1 MIRVTFQSGNVGIE
15 QWRRYVQIGINNS
28 IVHTGAKFMF
38 EKKIAMWGLKIGAMH
53 NLSTFEL
60 KDAISIEY
68 NNEIKSLGNLDIS
81 HFME

>member
-1 MIRVTFQSGNVGIE
+1 L
-15 QWRRYVQIGINNS
+15 
-28 IVHTGAKFMF
+28 

-68 NNEIKSLGNLDIS
+68 NNEITSLGNLGIS
-81 HFME
+81 LFME